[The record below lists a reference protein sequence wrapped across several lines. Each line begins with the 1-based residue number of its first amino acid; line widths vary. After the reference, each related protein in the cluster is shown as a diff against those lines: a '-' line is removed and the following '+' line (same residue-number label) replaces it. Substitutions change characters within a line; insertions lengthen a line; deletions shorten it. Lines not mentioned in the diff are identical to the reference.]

1 MQWCVR
7 TSAWQREGDTDT
19 DLETDLEQREVER
32 SREGERE
39 RGLILLNL
47 HQTAASPALPT
58 CWTRDFGLGSTTH
71 TEYRHNLVVA
81 IVVELLLT
89 SYAGCPARVARAA
102 GADGAC

>member
-1 MQWCVR
+1 MVR
-7 TSAWQREGDTDT
+7 ENICLAKRRRHRHRPRDGP
-19 DLETDLEQREVER
+19 RAAR
-32 SREGERE
+32 SREIERGRERE

-58 CWTRDFGLGSTTH
+58 CWTRDFGLGSKTH